1 MKCITQIASSVD
13 KEDQDKMLAQLQTG
27 HPDEA
32 VNYFLTQW
40 WVNGHCERWAEIHI
54 RMHPNLGISTTSRVK
69 RSHGA
74 LKGALSSSSGNLHT
88 AGIKINH
95 KAKDRAEQL
104 SILCSNENLRV
115 RLEIRNQPETANLC
129 TAISRSALDIVYAE
143 VMKMRHNQQ
152 EEGTKYKCNCA
163 PSNRYLLPCSHQ
175 ILFGVPLDVHDIHPR
190 WRVHPEIP
198 PLNVNWQDIDSE
210 KLRVLKDPQAS
221 LPRKGRPRGTRRLR
235 TSAEVIQNATDR
247 MEKVRRCGSCH
258 KVGHNRR
265 RCPGLSNKESL
276 QGRSD
281 TESTLAAATDDNEA
295 TAEENEHT
303 SEKWDAI
310 DDAAPEDDV
319 TSDEADDFDDRD
331 AADAA
336 FEAVWA
342 DALSLI

>member
-1 MKCITQIASSVD
+1 MR
-13 KEDQDKMLAQLQTG
+13 
-27 HPDEA
+27 
-32 VNYFLTQW
+32 Y
-40 WVNGHCERWAEIHI
+40 
-54 RMHPNLGISTTSRVK
+54 
-69 RSHGA
+69 
-74 LKGALSSSSGNLHT
+74 
-88 AGIKINH
+88 
-95 KAKDRAEQL
+95 
-104 SILCSNENLRV
+104 
-115 RLEIRNQPETANLC
+115 NQE
-129 TAISRSALDIVYAE
+129 
-143 VMKMRHNQQ
+143 

-247 MEKVRRCGSCH
+247 MEKVRRCGSCY

-265 RCPGLSNKESL
+265 RCPGLSNK
-276 QGRSD
+276 D
-281 TESTLAAATDDNEA
+281 TLAAATDDNEA

-310 DDAAPEDDV
+310 DDAAPEDLV
-319 TSDEADDFDDRD
+319 TGDEADDFHDRD

-336 FEAVWA
+336 LEAMWA

>member
-1 MKCITQIASSVD
+1 MNQLCRWHVDLEKLPQIASSAD
-13 KEDQDKMLAQLQTG
+13 MEDQDKMLTQLQTD
-27 HPDEA
+27 HRDEA

-40 WVNGHCERWAEIHI
+40 CVNGQCERWAEIQI
-54 RMHPNLGISTTSRVK
+54 LEG
-69 RSHGA
+69 SHGA
-74 LKGALSSSSGNLHT
+74 MKGTLSSSSRNFHT
-88 AGIKINH
+88 AGSKINH
-95 KAKDRAEQL
+95 KVKDRADQL
-104 SILCSNENLRV
+104 SILCSNESLRS

-143 VMKMRHNQQ
+143 VMKMRYNQE

-163 PSNRYLLPCSHQ
+163 TSNRYLLPCSYQ
-175 ILFGVPLDVHDIHPR
+175 ILFGVSLFEHDIHPR

-198 PLNVNWQDIDSE
+198 PLN
-210 KLRVLKDPQAS
+210 AA

-235 TSAEVIQNATDR
+235 TST
-247 MEKVRRCGSCH
+247 EKGRRCGSCH
-258 KVGHNRR
+258 NVGHNRR

-281 TESTLAAATDDNEA
+281 TES
-295 TAEENEHT
+295 EENEHT

-319 TSDEADDFDDRD
+319 TCDEADDFDDRD

-336 FEAVWA
+336 FEAMWA
-342 DALSLI
+342 DTLSLI